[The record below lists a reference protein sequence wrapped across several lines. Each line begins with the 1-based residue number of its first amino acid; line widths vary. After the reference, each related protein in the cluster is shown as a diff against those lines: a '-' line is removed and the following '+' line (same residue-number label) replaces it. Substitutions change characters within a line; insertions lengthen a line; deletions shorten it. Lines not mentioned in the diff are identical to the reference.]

1 MTPSPPKAAIFLL
14 IRARSCRP
22 ALPSAARPRVYGLEV
37 CEGFGMRCDEA
48 QGTG

>member
-22 ALPSAARPRVYGLEV
+22 ALPYRPAPRPLPGE

-48 QGTG
+48 PGTG